1 MAEDLVI
8 ISEGG
13 SFGRKAHTYPYATS
27 ALLQQY
33 PVLPPS
39 MDKQPTRTISSRKK
53 ISFSIKTPLSCC
65 ENLKKYKKTKWDQ
78 REKNP
83 QNQKNEKKWKGLI
96 HR

>member
-39 MDKQPTRTISSRKK
+39 MDMQPTRTISSRKK

-65 ENLKKYKKTKWDQ
+65 ESLKKYKK
-78 REKNP
+78 N
-83 QNQKNEKKWKGLI
+83 
-96 HR
+96 